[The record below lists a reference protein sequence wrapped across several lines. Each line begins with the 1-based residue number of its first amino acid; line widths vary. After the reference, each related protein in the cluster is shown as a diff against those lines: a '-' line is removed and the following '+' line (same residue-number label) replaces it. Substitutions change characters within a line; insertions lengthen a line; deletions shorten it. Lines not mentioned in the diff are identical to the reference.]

1 MRTTIVL
8 MYSGQQ
14 KSPTSSD
21 DPDPTPPPVVRP
33 KPMPRTPVSAGV
45 LPGVTFSPFVRFRPR
60 ASSTDVFAADGCVLV
75 TRAFGGGMVISGAF
89 AAGRVTA
96 SRFGGSSGGRTC

>member
-1 MRTTIVL
+1 MGTTIVL

-14 KSPTSSD
+14 KSPQSSD

-45 LPGVTFSPFVRFRPR
+45 LPGVTFSPFVRLRPR
-60 ASSTDVFAADGCVLV
+60 ASPTDAFAADACVLL

-89 AAGRVTA
+89 AAGRLPA
-96 SRFGGSSGGRTC
+96 SPFRGSS

>member
-21 DPDPTPPPVVRP
+21 EPDPTPPPVVSP
-33 KPMPRTPVSAGV
+33 NPMPRTPVSAGV
-45 LPGVTFSPFVRFRPR
+45 LPGVIFSPLIALVPR
-60 ASSTDVFAADGCVLV
+60 ASSTDGLAAVVGF
-75 TRAFGGGMVISGAF
+75 AFGSGIVISGAF

-96 SRFGGSSGGRTC
+96 SRLAGWSGGR